1 MQNNLKFLLK
11 IGFSLLLLSFMSCK
25 SVKENSKTEIPLHL
39 KWSERMALTLVKKYP
54 EAYQLDDAKQ
64 PKWDYVHGLV
74 MTGCEELYKKTNK
87 QEYYNYLKSYSDATI
102 DANGNIP
109 SYKFENYNIDMLI
122 AGNHL
127 FYLYQKTNDKRYLT
141 ALQKLRSQ

>member
-39 KWSERMALTLVKKYP
+39 KWSERMALTLMKKYP
-54 EAYQLDDAKQ
+54 EAYQLDDAKE

-74 MTGCEELYKKTNK
+74 MTGFEELLKKTNK
-87 QEYYNYLKSYSDATI
+87 QEYYNLK
-102 DANGNIP
+102 
-109 SYKFENYNIDMLI
+109 LI
-122 AGNHL
+122 
-127 FYLYQKTNDKRYLT
+127 Q
-141 ALQKLRSQ
+141 